1 MWLCLHLIS
10 SVLYTR
16 FLPGHWFY
24 WSGDDKEAD
33 SAKQQRRKSPTDE
46 EAITLTELN
55 VSHLVGLIDSP
66 TPRGIYQTNFPSL
79 ESAKPLQP
87 QKPFQ

>member
-46 EAITLTELN
+46 EAITHTDLN

-66 TPRGIYQTNFPSL
+66 TPSITSL